1 MSSTCFP
8 TTEDSLLDALCMAT
22 LRILS
27 IDAVQKAASCHPER
41 GRTRRVSK
49 RRSVRSASLTVGEDG
64 ATPCS

>member
-1 MSSTCFP
+1 
-8 TTEDSLLDALCMAT
+8 MAT